1 MKLAALTATL
11 EAAAVQVESGS
22 LQSARNDQLPSFY
35 FELETCLVN
44 ILAFRESITPGSF
57 FWVYVF
63 TCTRL
68 RGWGWLSRVR
78 WGSSVS
84 VLCPAAV
91 SGSSVPEWVEFVVVW
106 LPTSNGFLNCIFYFW
121 INRSFR
127 RKFRLVLQRLALA
140 LCPGLAH
147 ALGWASASGTHFEPD
162 ILDNNNRIHERS
174 SSVSSTCT
182 LVTLM

>member
-1 MKLAALTATL
+1 M
-11 EAAAVQVESGS
+11 
-22 LQSARNDQLPSFY
+22 
-35 FELETCLVN
+35 
-44 ILAFRESITPGSF
+44 
-57 FWVYVF
+57 
-63 TCTRL
+63 
-68 RGWGWLSRVR
+68 
-78 WGSSVS
+78 
-84 VLCPAAV
+84 LCPAAV

-140 LCPGLAH
+140 LCPGLASS
-147 ALGWASASGTHFEPD
+147 LGWCSASTAHFESEF
-162 ILDNNNRIHERS
+162 LDNNNRIHERC

>member
-1 MKLAALTATL
+1 MGHPLA
-11 EAAAVQVESGS
+11 
-22 LQSARNDQLPSFY
+22 
-35 FELETCLVN
+35 C
-44 ILAFRESITPGSF
+44 
-57 FWVYVF
+57 
-63 TCTRL
+63 
-68 RGWGWLSRVR
+68 WLS
-78 WGSSVS
+78 SVC

-91 SGSSVPEWVEFVVVW
+91 SGSGVPEWLEFVVVW

-147 ALGWASASGTHFEPD
+147 SLGWCSASRTHFEPEF
-162 ILDNNNRIHERS
+162 LDNNNMIHERC